1 MNTNEHLERLLQSVR
16 EAYAEPGALEN
27 AAEPVE
33 PELSEDIE
41 AMAEQSELDGVRALL
56 AEHAAEKAAGQEEA
70 GEDSEESSEPES
82 DAGAEPKDEEEPEE
96 GELHW
101 SRIPVTG
108 KPAPREDI
116 SGEDYVPIEQI
127 FKDLSRKIEDGTKK
141 VEEDDITL
149 KAARAAQAAGA
160 AIIIRDGQNSGRQK
174 KKPAPR
180 AKVMP
185 TVGALLVS
193 LLILFG
199 VAFYI
204 LRADRLRAMAS
215 IKPLEV
221 AANAYSMSYDGSYG
235 LSGFV
240 NAGGAANDEELMEY
254 LSQQFS
260 GGRVDMPVPVGS
272 DEQGTDNAI
281 TALNSKRGYEAITG
295 RSYHCSEELMT
306 MVVTTWSSSGIES
319 VSTVNLNWLGYTPY
333 NRPEGLNRYAALA
346 AIYLPLDGM
355 NSDGLVA
362 AALEVPGE
370 AGMAEDTERR
380 DLTATC
386 AVRLL
391 LDWAEDVD
399 TALELLSNYDVF
411 PSCGKNYN
419 LFISDST
426 GRSVLVAWAKGQMVV
441 VESVC
446 GANTSP
452 GTPGREEALGDEDSA
467 RRVDSLSAAFSKY
480 DGYMTKS
487 QITNA
492 IQHVTPDGDGW
503 MVVYDAGTLSAEFFF
518 DGDFERQFAVC
529 MKG

>member
-1 MNTNEHLERLLQSVR
+1 MKNNEHLERLLQSVR
-16 EAYAEPGALEN
+16 EAYAELD
-27 AAEPVE
+27 AADDAEVPV
-33 PELSEDIE
+33 D
-41 AMAEQSELDGVRALL
+41 MA
-56 AEHAAEKAAGQEEA
+56 
-70 GEDSEESSEPES
+70 
-82 DAGAEPKDEEEPEE
+82 EEEPSSVQPDEAAEE
-96 GELHW
+96 SAEGALPEVDTEPEGKELDW
-101 SRIPVTG
+101 SELPVTG
-108 KPAPREDI
+108 RPTPREDI

-127 FKDLSRKIEDGTKK
+127 FKGLSQKIKDGTKK

-160 AIIIRDGQNSGRQK
+160 AVIIREGQSRNGQQRK
-174 KKPAPR
+174 KAAPR

-185 TVGALLVS
+185 TVGALLVC

-221 AANAYSMSYDGSYG
+221 SANAYSMSYDGSYG
-235 LSGFV
+235 LSSFI
-240 NAGGAANDEELMEY
+240 NSGGASSDEELMKY
-254 LSQQFS
+254 LSQRFS
-260 GGRVDMPVPVGS
+260 GGYIDMPQLVGS
-272 DEQGTDNAI
+272 DENGIDNAL
-281 TALNSKRGYEAITG
+281 TALNSQRGYEAMTG

-306 MVVTTWSSSGIES
+306 MVVTTWSDSGIQS

-333 NRPEGLNRYAALA
+333 NRPEGFNRYAALA

-386 AVRLL
+386 AVRML
-391 LDWAEDVD
+391 LDWAGSVEK
-399 TALELLSNYDVF
+399 ALELLSNYDVF
-411 PSCGKNYN
+411 PSCGKTYN

-426 GRSVLVAWAKGQMVV
+426 GRSVLVAWVDGEMVV

-446 GANTSP
+446 GANSSP
-452 GTPGREEALGDEDSA
+452 GTPGREETLGDEDSA
-467 RRVDSLSAAFSKY
+467 RRVDSMSAAFSKY

-487 QITNA
+487 QMTNS
-492 IQHVTPDGDGW
+492 IQNVTPDGDGW
-503 MVVYDAGTLSAEFFF
+503 MVIYDAGRLSAEFFF
-518 DGDFERQFAVC
+518 DGDFERQFAVS
-529 MKG
+529 MEG